1 MTGQGRKVV
10 RNMKNLTGAFSLFMI
25 LGITG
30 AIGCGKSTA
39 CGHFVQRGW
48 RLFDADRS
56 CHALYA
62 HIDSPLSKEI
72 CRKWG
77 RECFASDGSV
87 DRKVLAAKVFA
98 SEKELKELTAMLY
111 PALFA
116 EMESCIA
123 RARREKVNML
133 CEVPLLFE
141 CGSCKYFDRTAV
153 IWCTRELRHERLRK
167 FRNFT
172 EEEIIAREARQWP
185 ADKKLEAADTAFIN
199 NGGPEFLYRQIDD
212 FIKEFCI

>member
-1 MTGQGRKVV
+1 
-10 RNMKNLTGAFSLFMI
+10 MI

-39 CGHFVQRGW
+39 CGYFVQQGW

-62 HIDSPLSKEI
+62 HIDAPLGKEI
-72 CRKWG
+72 CQRWG
-77 RECFASDGSV
+77 NECFASDGTM
-87 DRKVLAAKVFA
+87 DRKVLASKVFG
-98 SEKELKELTAMLY
+98 SEKELKKLTELLY

-116 EMESCIA
+116 QMHSCIEQ
-123 RARREKVNML
+123 ARREKVNML

-141 CGSCKYFDRTAV
+141 CGTQKSFDRTAV
-153 IWCTRELRHERLRK
+153 IWCTRELRHERLRRY
-167 FRNFT
+167 RNFT
-172 EEEIIAREARQWP
+172 EEEIIAREARQYP

-199 NGGPEFLYRQIDD
+199 NGGAEFLYRQIDE

>member
-1 MTGQGRKVV
+1 
-10 RNMKNLTGAFSLFMI
+10 MI

-39 CGHFVQRGW
+39 CGHFVKRKW

-62 HIDSPLSKEI
+62 HIDAPLGKEI
-72 CRKWG
+72 SKRWG
-77 RECFASDGSV
+77 SECFGHDGNV
-87 DRKVLAAKVFA
+87 DRKVLAAKVFG
-98 SEKELKELTAMLY
+98 SEKELKELTGLLY

-116 EMESCIA
+116 EMAAGIEQ
-123 RARREKVNML
+123 ARRDKVNML

-141 CGSCKYFDRTAV
+141 CGCQHYFDRTAV
-153 IWCTRELRHERLRK
+153 IWCNRELRHERLRR
-167 FRNFT
+167 FRSFT

-199 NGGPEFLYRQIDD
+199 NGGAEFLYRQIDE

>member
-1 MTGQGRKVV
+1 
-10 RNMKNLTGAFSLFMI
+10 MI

-39 CGHFVQRGW
+39 CGHFVERGW

-56 CHALYA
+56 CHALYDR
-62 HIDSPLSKEI
+62 IDAPLGEDV
-72 CRKWG
+72 CREWG
-77 RECFASDGSV
+77 RECFASDGRI
-87 DRKVLAAKVFA
+87 DRRILAAKVFG
-98 SEKELKELTAMLY
+98 SEKELKKLTTMIY

-116 EMESCIA
+116 EMEKGIEQ
-123 RARREKVNML
+123 ARREKVNML

-141 CGSCKYFDRTAV
+141 CDSRKFFDRTAV
-153 IWCTRELRHERLRK
+153 IWCTRELRHERLRLY
-167 FRNFT
+167 RNFT
-172 EEEIIAREARQWP
+172 EEEIIARESRQWA

-212 FIKEFCI
+212 FIKEFCL